1 MNLVFFNGR
10 GIGVR
15 FQNIHRLRYIQKMS
29 CTKQSDV
36 EFVGVAWVRL
46 CELQIDTQSV
56 EEVGQ
61 KGQGLFD
68 ERPHQVD

>member
-1 MNLVFFNGR
+1 
-10 GIGVR
+10 
-15 FQNIHRLRYIQKMS
+15 MS